1 MRVSNRRGQILAE
14 LLLTFMKIGF
24 FTFGG
29 GYAMIAVLEDSCVEK
44 RGWITH
50 DEMMDVT
57 VIAESTPGPIAINC
71 ATYVGYR
78 QAGLIGAIVAT
89 LGIIIP
95 SFLVI
100 YIISMFLDDFLE
112 IEVIANAFNGIRL
125 AVGILILDAAFN
137 MIRKMKQRVFPR
149 IVMVSSFVAMLLID
163 ILAWNFSSISLM
175 LIAAAISLALFVID
189 EGRMARR

>member
-78 QAGLIGAIVAT
+78 QAGLIGAAMAT

-100 YIISMFLDDFLE
+100 YVISMFLDGFLE
-112 IEVIANAFNGIRL
+112 IDAIASAFNGIRL
-125 AVGILILDAAFN
+125 AVGILILEAAFK
-137 MIRKMKQRVFPR
+137 MIGKMKGKAFPR
-149 IVMVSSFVAMLLID
+149 AMMASSFIVMLLID
-163 ILAWNFSSISLM
+163 IFSLDFSSMSLM
-175 LIAAAISLALFVID
+175 LIAAAVSLVLFAISD
-189 EGRMARR
+189 NKESER